1 MSFPLMPID
10 SPAESSGSVVLT
22 SGTFIVP
29 LGITTLSVTLRG
41 AGGGGGGGQVSNP
54 YRGGNG
60 GRGFLNIRPDLPVT
74 PGETLTISGGVAG
87 TGGSFRNN
95 TGGEIV
101 GDATAGT
108 TLFLLRGGTV
118 LMSAGG
124 GGAGWPAFVS
134 PLYGYTQGRNGAN
147 NGTGTGGTTG
157 LIGGGS
163 AGGAG
168 RISPNGGD
176 NGVGG
181 SVTIS
186 W

>member
-60 GRGFLNIRPDLPVT
+60 GRGALVVQTALAVT

-87 TGGSFRNN
+87 TGGSFRNAV
-95 TGGEIV
+95 GGEIV

-108 TLFLLRGGTV
+108 TLSLLRGGTT

-124 GGAGWPAFVS
+124 GGLGWPAFVS
-134 PLYGYTQGRNGAN
+134 PLYGYSSGRNGTSS
-147 NGTGTGGTTG
+147 GTGTGGTVTT
-157 LIGGGS
+157 GGGS